1 MPVSGART
9 VLMWSLVLLRM
20 ACLALNSAR
29 RDPIQ
34 GVNIYRQLDEWKL
47 ERSEH
52 RGSVGAVS
60 GHVLTTG
67 DAAARSRLLY
77 YTVCGCGARTTGL
90 KGF

>member
-47 ERSEH
+47 ERSTSTE
-52 RGSVGAVS
+52 GPWVPCPDMYLLLVM
-60 GHVLTTG
+60 
-67 DAAARSRLLY
+67 RLPVAGYCTILY
-77 YTVCGCGARTTGL
+77 VVVELAQQD
-90 KGF
+90 